1 MKRSRP
7 RTLPSSPARAASAS
21 RTAAPSSTRAHAR
34 NAGGMPSSTATLM
47 NRYGMPQRVDTA
59 AKAAHARAL
68 MGAIQ
73 HELPARDPT
82 PVPFGEDPRRP
93 AADRRS
99 GGHHHLVRVADA
111 VARLAEAQ
119 GLVGDQAAAGD
130 RDHGEG

>member
-68 MGAIQ
+68 IAGKPTRRRGGRPPPPRA
-73 HELPARDPT
+73 PAPPPAQARVPGGGPRVAHRA
-82 PVPFGEDPRRP
+82 PVAAPADEPRP
-93 AADRRS
+93 AQHPEVLGDA
-99 GGHHHLVRVADA
+99 GGAGV
-111 VARLAEAQ
+111 
-119 GLVGDQAAAGD
+119 QA
-130 RDHGEG
+130 